1 MKTNTSTGLLIL
13 RLTIGILLL
22 VHGVSKLYNGVGWI
36 SDVLGSSGYIS
47 PVAYLVFM
55 GELFATVLLI
65 CGFRTKIAAILVVI
79 NMCAAIF
86 LVHRNDITTLSETGG
101 WGIELPAL
109 FLFGAIAL
117 FFTGGGEYAA
127 SNNSKWD

>member
-13 RLTIGILLL
+13 RLTIGTLLL

-36 SDVLGSSGYIS
+36 SDMLGSPGHIS

-65 CGFRTKIAAILVVI
+65 CGFRTKIAAMLIII

-86 LVHRNDITTLSETGG
+86 LVHRNEIFTFSENGG

-109 FLFGAIAL
+109 FLFGAITL
-117 FFTGGGEYAA
+117 FFAGGGEYAA
-127 SNNSKWD
+127 SNESNWD